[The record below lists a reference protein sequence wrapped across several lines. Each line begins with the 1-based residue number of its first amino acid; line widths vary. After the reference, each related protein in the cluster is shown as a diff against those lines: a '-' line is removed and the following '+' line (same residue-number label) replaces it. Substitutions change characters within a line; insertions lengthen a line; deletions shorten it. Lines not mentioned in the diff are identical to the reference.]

1 MDPALAARFAR
12 QKEKLERGDDVV
24 EIGSQAD
31 HKKQLDPVLAQ
42 RWEKLQTGEVP
53 KCVVND
59 DIGSIADK
67 TVKLDPVLAKR
78 WSKQQERM
86 DDNYVCEIPDVVSL
100 ADKSTKIDP
109 VLAERWAAK
118 NERFAGFTE
127 GEEIPEVGSR
137 ADFSR
142 KDTELAKTFAKMQKQ
157 AKRGSGE
164 AERCQLQFSA
174 GQQLEQTAP
183 WGADGRQGRLQWSAV
198 VLSDLTIDLE
208 VRAVV
213 RTPPETEG
221 SEGVTEQIV
230 LQRNARG
237 VTFVGTLDASCDRR
251 LGATAG
257 DKKIRKEVLSVIF
270 KFSNSFSWFTG
281 KEVELVLLKE

>member
-1 MDPALAARFAR
+1 
-12 QKEKLERGDDVV
+12 
-24 EIGSQAD
+24 
-31 HKKQLDPVLAQ
+31 
-42 RWEKLQTGEVP
+42 
-53 KCVVND
+53 
-59 DIGSIADK
+59 
-67 TVKLDPVLAKR
+67 
-78 WSKQQERM
+78 M

-118 NERFAGFTE
+118 NERFADFAE
-127 GEEIPEVGSR
+127 GQEIPEVGSR

-142 KDTELAKTFAKMQKQ
+142 KDTELAKTFAKLQRQ
-157 AKRGSGE
+157 AKRGSAE
-164 AERCQLQFSA
+164 AERCQLQFTA
-174 GQQLEQTAP
+174 GQSLEHVAP
-183 WGADGRQGRLQWSAV
+183 WDEDGQVGRLQWSAV

-213 RTPPETEG
+213 RSPPETAG
-221 SEGVTEQIV
+221 SEGATEEIV

-237 VTFVGTLDASCDRR
+237 VTFVGTLDAASDRR
-251 LGATAG
+251 LVVTAG
-257 DKKIRKEVLSVIF
+257 DKKQRREVVSVVF